1 MKDTILEFTLNGRK
15 HTYFRRID
23 VFNEPLV
30 TNNINNAKKVN
41 ESSIP
46 KILKSLVLKYGK
58 DNIKDFKPIKKDKK
72 KNGEN

>member
-1 MKDTILEFTLNGRK
+1 MKNTILEFTLNGRK

-23 VFNEPLV
+23 IFNEPLV
-30 TNNINNAKKVN
+30 TNNIKNAKKVN

-58 DNIKDFKPIKKDKK
+58 DNIKDFKPIKDKK
-72 KNGEN
+72 EKW

>member
-23 VFNEPLV
+23 VFNESLV
-30 TNNINNAKKVN
+30 TNNINNAKKIS
-41 ESSIP
+41 ESAIP
-46 KILKSLVLKYGK
+46 NILKSLVLKYGK
-58 DNIKDFKPIKKDKK
+58 DNIKDFNPIKDKK